1 MITLRREELLELPQK
16 LKLQVQVLLSYAE
29 SKRWVIVS
37 EDCVNAI
44 PVDFNEAINLKTKV
58 LIREDGIYLCTKTTP
73 VYMYVTHE
81 GRLLLLLV
89 KSLLREINIDTLNII
104 DSLREI
110 VKAKEKREKT
120 RREVLNILRKI
131 RRVIEKTRPEVAT
144 SETKH
149 RHYSQ

>member
-37 EDCVNAI
+37 EDCINAI

-58 LIREDGIYLCTKTTP
+58 LIREDGVYLCTKTIP

-120 RREVLNILRKI
+120 RREVLNILKKI
-131 RRVIEKTRPEVAT
+131 RRVVEKTRPEVAT

-149 RHYSQ
+149 KHYSQ